1 MYLDFLVKIPEAKG
15 RITLKP
21 KGNAVYVNYEY
32 SRVYDRERKFN
43 IPKRTIIGKTMAMPF
58 SQLFAFCS
66 VAGRKGELGVI
77 DKTNLQIIEYSSI
90 ANKTDLKSP
99 V

>member
-1 MYLDFLVKIPEAKG
+1 
-15 RITLKP
+15 
-21 KGNAVYVNYEY
+21 
-32 SRVYDRERKFN
+32 
-43 IPKRTIIGKTMAMPF
+43 MAMPF

>member
-1 MYLDFLVKIPEAKG
+1 MIVTKI
-15 RITLKP
+15 
-21 KGNAVYVNYEY
+21 
-32 SRVYDRERKFN
+32 S
-43 IPKRTIIGKTMAMPF
+43 AMPF

-66 VAGRKGELGVI
+66 VAGRKGELGAI
-77 DKTNLQIIEYSSI
+77 DETNQQIIGHLSI